1 MKDETSVLVISLLN
15 DKNGKRTAQ
24 CLALRLANVTSKLF
38 SGNTLYSPSVTV
50 FDSEDFND
58 SFGVTRLHERLQ
70 SFFSQYIYNV
80 AIMKEFQ
87 NFSPI
92 TCDMDLSSVGYE
104 KSYDKHIYL
113 CLKNSAFA
121 QTHSEDHFAALL
133 SRIGGSV
140 AIVTPEED
148 NLDHAFMPTLFS
160 AEKLSWLQRMM
171 AKLLSLGPIPQH
183 IAFIMDGNRRFAT
196 KLGMEA
202 TSGHEYG
209 YETLMKT
216 LQWCRKVGIREVT
229 VFALSIEN
237 FKRSEAEVNA
247 LMNLARVKFAK
258 ILETLNSVEENN
270 VRCRFFGN
278 FDYLPEDVRELMEAI
293 ALKTRENKGL
303 FLNICFPYTAFDELR
318 RACISIMKTFKAN
331 GQPIEEDQLTV
342 ELISKHLDS
351 GCSTEPDLLIRT
363 SGETRLSDFLLWQ
376 LSYSCLYFDPVLWPD
391 YSFWNL
397 FRAILFYQQNYEQIQ
412 EVRKYGKISSNFKIA

>member
-1 MKDETSVLVISLLN
+1 
-15 DKNGKRTAQ
+15 
-24 CLALRLANVTSKLF
+24 
-38 SGNTLYSPSVTV
+38 
-50 FDSEDFND
+50 
-58 SFGVTRLHERLQ
+58 
-70 SFFSQYIYNV
+70 
-80 AIMKEFQ
+80 
-87 NFSPI
+87 
-92 TCDMDLSSVGYE
+92 
-104 KSYDKHIYL
+104 
-113 CLKNSAFA
+113 
-121 QTHSEDHFAALL
+121 
-133 SRIGGSV
+133 
-140 AIVTPEED
+140 
-148 NLDHAFMPTLFS
+148 MPTLFS

-247 LMNLARVKFAK
+247 LMNLARVKFAR
-258 ILETLNSVEENN
+258 ILETLNSVEEND